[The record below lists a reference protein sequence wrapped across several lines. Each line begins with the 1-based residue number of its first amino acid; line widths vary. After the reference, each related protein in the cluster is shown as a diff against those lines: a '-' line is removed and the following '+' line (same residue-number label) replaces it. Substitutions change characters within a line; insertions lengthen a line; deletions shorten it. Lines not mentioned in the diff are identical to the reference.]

1 MAPGFRIIDFVS
13 QLTFA
18 TTISITQRVPAGLT
32 CLNEVAAG
40 LPRAALSSRT
50 SCHPFR
56 ASRRLMKPG
65 DPFTTGRKYNYKCIT
80 CNNSSSTF
88 KSIIPNILNK
98 ALSIFTLSKIALK
111 YLWKKNF
118 FNLQS
123 QREILPYKIS
133 NSWEKFKAILSYV
146 KL

>member
-65 DPFTTGRKYNYKCIT
+65 DPFTTGRENNYT
-80 CNNSSSTF
+80 C
-88 KSIIPNILNK
+88 KWLHAIIAHQHLNP
-98 ALSIFTLSKIALK
+98 SVFPHI
-111 YLWKKNF
+111 
-118 FNLQS
+118 
-123 QREILPYKIS
+123 
-133 NSWEKFKAILSYV
+133 
-146 KL
+146 

>member
-65 DPFTTGRKYNYKCIT
+65 DPFTTGRKNNYKCIT

-88 KSIIPNILNK
+88 KSF
-98 ALSIFTLSKIALK
+98 SISTYIKQSPQYFHFKQNSTKTSL
-111 YLWKKNF
+111 KKNF

-123 QREILPYKIS
+123 QREILHTKYQIH
-133 NSWEKFKAILSYV
+133 EKSLRQY
-146 KL
+146 

>member
-65 DPFTTGRKYNYKCIT
+65 DPFTTGRENNYT
-80 CNNSSSTF
+80 CKWLHAIIAHQHLNP
-88 KSIIPNILNK
+88 SIIPNILNK
-98 ALSIFTLSKIALK
+98 ALSIFTLSKIALQH
-111 YLWKKNF
+111 LWKKTS
-118 FNLQS
+118 LIY
-123 QREILPYKIS
+123 RAK
-133 NSWEKFKAILSYV
+133 EKSYIQNIKFMRKV
-146 KL
+146 